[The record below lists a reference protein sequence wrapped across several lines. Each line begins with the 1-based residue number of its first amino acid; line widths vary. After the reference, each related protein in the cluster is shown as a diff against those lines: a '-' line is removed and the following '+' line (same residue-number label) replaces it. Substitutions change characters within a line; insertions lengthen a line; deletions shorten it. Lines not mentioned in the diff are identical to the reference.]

1 MLKILMGDMLYS
13 GDGVGNRMC
22 PMPVGFVAAFLEKR
36 LGSAVDVR
44 LFKRP
49 DDLIEA
55 ADQETPDMIALSNY
69 SWTHSLS
76 SSLLKS
82 FKEKNPNLVTVM
94 GGPNYPREMAK
105 QQEFFHRNDG
115 VDFHVYM
122 EGEQG
127 FLSLTERLIE
137 AEGDLVRA
145 QQGAVPGV
153 HFLDR
158 KTDSLVAG
166 HFFDRL
172 IELDEIPSPYLTGL
186 MDPFLEMGLQPMIQT
201 NRGCPFTCTFCVE
214 GQAYHTKVRRFSLDR
229 ITAELE
235 YIAERVTPEWSLS
248 ITDSNFG
255 MYEQDIDTCKV
266 LRRLQDE
273 YSWPFDIVVSSGKNR
288 VDRVTECARL
298 TRGALSIS
306 LQVQSMDDEVLKN
319 IRRQNI
325 SVDGLKK
332 AVENT
337 QELSK
342 TTRAFS
348 AVIVPLPG
356 ETLDSHISGLKELVD
371 MDMDYVCPFQLILLD
386 DTEMSGSESREKFQM
401 VSKWRPVP
409 NYYGKFGD
417 VKALELEEIC
427 VANSTFSY
435 GDYLEARGLH
445 FMMQCFHSDD
455 AMLEIRRYLSLF
467 GISPFD
473 WIRTAQLEMPSA
485 PESVRKVYNDF
496 IEATGNELW
505 DTREEATAFFRDGDN
520 IDLFVTGDMG
530 DNVLFKF
537 RAICMTGA
545 FRDYLDYGIEIATNM
560 ALEGVP
566 ESDIARI
573 REEISEIGRYIYHKR
588 RLPLDPV
595 EIQSMAEEHF
605 LHDLTAWET
614 DGHVRPVKE
623 YRRNEPVA
631 VTFGYDEMQ
640 TSKLLYA
647 YEQLGTSMQGVGQ
660 IVRKHNPL
668 YFVRETARAGY
679 YGIDVPV
686 RAGTN

>member
-1 MLKILMGDMLYS
+1 MGDMLYS

-22 PMPVGFVAAFLEKR
+22 PMPVGYVAAFLLER
-36 LGSAVDVR
+36 LGGAVDVK

-55 ADQETPDMIALSNY
+55 ADRENPDMIALSNY

-76 SSLLKS
+76 SSLLKA
-82 FKEKNPNLVTVM
+82 FKEKNPRVVTAM
-94 GGPNYPREMAK
+94 GGPNYPRETSK
-105 QQEFFHRNDG
+105 QREFFQRNEG

-127 FLSLTERLIE
+127 FLSLVERLIE
-137 AEGDLVRA
+137 ADGDLAKA
-145 QQGAVPGV
+145 QQREIAGV

-158 KTDSLVAG
+158 KTDNIVAG

-172 IELDEIPSPYLTGL
+172 VELDQIPSPYLTGL

-214 GQAYHTKVRRFSLDR
+214 GQAYHTKVRRFSLER

-255 MYEQDIDTCKV
+255 MYEQDIETCRV

-273 YSWPFDIVVSSGKNR
+273 YGWPFDIVVSSGKNR

-356 ETLDSHISGLKELVD
+356 ETLESHISGLKELVD

-386 DTEMSGSESREKFQM
+386 DTEMSGTDSREKFQM

-409 NYYGKFGD
+409 NYYGEFGG
-417 VKALELEEIC
+417 VKALEMEEIC

-435 GDYLEARGLH
+435 EDYLEARGLH

-473 WIRTAQLEMPSA
+473 WIRTAQLEISSA
-485 PESVRKVYNDF
+485 PPSVRKVYDDF
-496 IEATGNELW
+496 IEATGGELW
-505 DTREEATAFFRDGDN
+505 DTREEAMEFFRDGDN
-520 IDLFVTGDMG
+520 IDLFVSGDMG

-537 RAICMTGA
+537 RAICMTRA
-545 FRDYLDYGIEIATNM
+545 FEGFLDYGIEIATKM
-560 ALEGVP
+560 TLEGVP
-566 ESDIARI
+566 EPDQIRI
-573 REEISEIGRYIYHKR
+573 REEIGEIRRYIYHKR
-588 RLPLDPV
+588 RLPLNPT
-595 EIQSMAEEHF
+595 EIQGVAEEKF
-605 LHDLTAWET
+605 NHDLTAWEA
-614 DGHVRPVKE
+614 DGYTKHVKD

-640 TSKLLYA
+640 ANKLLFA
-647 YEQLGTSMQGVGQ
+647 YKQLGTSMQGVGQ

-686 RAGTN
+686 RAGVN